1 MIVEGKKITAFDAME
16 AAMNLSGIYMVHN
29 RKESVTFRYS
39 QPLESVCFE
48 FGKWNGYEFEIT
60 KKFCVPLDDLTNG
73 DSFSDVFDMIEK
85 ELDRMAE
92 LEKEEFKA

>member
-1 MIVEGKKITAFDAME
+1 MIVEGKKLTAFDAME

-29 RKESVTFRYS
+29 RKESVTFRFS
-39 QPLESVCFE
+39 QALESVCFE
-48 FGKWNGYEFEIT
+48 FGKWNDYEFEIT
-60 KKFCVPLDDLTNG
+60 KKFCVPLDDSTHG